1 VRTALYF
8 AQNIDPVLDYTQDV
22 PASLNRGFDIVVDA
36 NGSLTPAQGDALTKR
51 GGVVVDINPSASKF
65 VRSLLL
71 RRRKVV
77 MGVPTAKIP
86 QKVAKTSRHRKTADR
101 DRPRRSLGRK
111 CSTDLRFGSGPAG
124 QGQGPH
130 RPGGA

>member
-86 QKVAKTSRHRKTADR
+86 QKVAKTSRAPENGRSRSTA
-101 DRPRRSLGRK
+101 SLTWK
-111 CSTDLRFGSGPAG
+111 KMFN
-124 QGQGPH
+124 
-130 RPGGA
+130 